1 MLDLQL
7 IVKKILFKKIL
18 VIQYT
23 NLVNQIGIFAT
34 ETMIVMCATM
44 LVLIYLFGR
53 SVCWM
58 VMMRLG
64 ICVAGFVTL
73 WVWDGAGLLGHVEFD
88 LYIRNKKRPD
98 KNALD
103 HDMEQGCLLTNMITD
118 FAVRLRK
125 KIGLLGL

>member
-1 MLDLQL
+1 MLYLQL
-7 IVKKILFKKIL
+7 IIKKYYLKIP

-73 WVWDGAGLLGHVEFD
+73 WVWDGAGTCR
-88 LYIRNKKRPD
+88 I
-98 KNALD
+98 
-103 HDMEQGCLLTNMITD
+103 
-118 FAVRLRK
+118 
-125 KIGLLGL
+125 